1 MSKPD
6 FAITFLA
13 FGEEHINEFN
23 TTTKQLLDFDNNLHI
38 YVVTD
43 NKELIENKDI
53 HIREIDEPFNY
64 NLKRKSFEFAF
75 EQHNVVMY
83 MDTDILFHGKPD
95 FNYVRGVDEGMH
107 IKWFSGSTQYKG
119 EIITIEDMC
128 QTDYGKMIDN
138 ENIMFLNEFLMILR
152 IDDPDKRKLFTNAWD
167 DLNNTTLSHQP
178 NNGYDG
184 ALEGLIISAICDQL
198 NIKIESPR
206 NEFFFNILNIG
217 TLNYYTKKLN
227 KSII

>member
-1 MSKPD
+1 MDNKKIMSKPD

-64 NLKRKSFEFAF
+64 NLKRKSFDFAF

-83 MDTDILFHGKPD
+83 MDTDILIKKDINDILFSAYNQKNIFIQHNGEYTISKNIHSVGASVLND
-95 FNYVRGVDEGMH
+95 FE
-107 IKWFSGSTQYKG
+107 
-119 EIITIEDMC
+119 
-128 QTDYGKMIDN
+128 KM
-138 ENIMFLNEFLMILR
+138 
-152 IDDPDKRKLFTNAWD
+152 K
-167 DLNNTTLSHQP
+167 
-178 NNGYDG
+178 
-184 ALEGLIISAICDQL
+184 
-198 NIKIESPR
+198 
-206 NEFFFNILNIG
+206 
-217 TLNYYTKKLN
+217 YYLHL
-227 KSII
+227 